1 MAVESRVEDE
11 TLGGADV
18 VDEFTA
24 PGEQGSLLEQSRARV
39 QMLFPVMFTVLGCL
53 ENFNYEEGE
62 NGKNP
67 GRIWLQLKGKRHAVL
82 KAKEYVKG
90 LCEPEMEIKE
100 SYPKEIHCIFAGAQ
114 SLFLKRLITDTC
126 AHIAIVE
133 IGVLSIKGGTE
144 PVVMAQ
150 SHIQQ
155 FVRLF

>member
-53 ENFNYEEGE
+53 ENFSYEEGE

-67 GRIWLQLKGKRHAVL
+67 GRIWLQLKGKRQAVL